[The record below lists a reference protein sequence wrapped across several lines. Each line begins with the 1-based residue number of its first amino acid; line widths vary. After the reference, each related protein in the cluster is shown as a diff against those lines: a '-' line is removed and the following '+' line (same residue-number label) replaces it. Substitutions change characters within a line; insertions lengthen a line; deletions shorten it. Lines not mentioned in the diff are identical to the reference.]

1 MLVFGII
8 NKFYT
13 NCSNTIFAHLG
24 VQQMSTPIPDLTAVT
39 LHQKPCIGWGIICQV
54 VKGSIE
60 LPITL
65 YIYLK
70 QYDPAK
76 DGKYDYIIDFRGILT
91 S

>member
-1 MLVFGII
+1 MPGCERVYRTVL
-8 NKFYT
+8 
-13 NCSNTIFAHLG
+13 
-24 VQQMSTPIPDLTAVT
+24 
-39 LHQKPCIGWGIICQV
+39 
-54 VKGSIE
+54 
-60 LPITL
+60 ITL